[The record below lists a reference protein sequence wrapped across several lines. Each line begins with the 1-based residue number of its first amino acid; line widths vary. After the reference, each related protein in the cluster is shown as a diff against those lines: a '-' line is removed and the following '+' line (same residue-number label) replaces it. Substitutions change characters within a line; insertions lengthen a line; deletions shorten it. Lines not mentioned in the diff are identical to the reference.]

1 MKKILL
7 NTGQKTYKNV
17 VEPIYINSNFI
28 QKYNGEENI
37 IYAISSVC
45 ALHLLEWILIKMNKM
60 NTFTLTKS
68 EKLNFIK
75 ESGRNYSLSSVKKS
89 LNILI
94 RFNII
99 ETTNEWIGEGDKKYK
114 TRNIDQ
120 SKLRGYPKIKGIYFC
135 IDQKKNRII
144 YIGQSISVYARLASN
159 PHFNHRTM
167 LIRIMHCD
175 DKKRMWY
182 ERRWILRFIPKYN
195 TIPNKDMN
203 YKFNPYRRN

>member
-1 MKKILL
+1 MKANIEAFYYRVRDRMNEGYKT
-7 NTGQKTYKNV
+7 TGRHSRV
-17 VEPIYINSNFI
+17 RGMFFPE
-28 QKYNGEENI
+28 
-37 IYAISSVC
+37 
-45 ALHLLEWILIKMNKM
+45 
-60 NTFTLTKS
+60 
-68 EKLNFIK
+68 
-75 ESGRNYSLSSVKKS
+75 
-89 LNILI
+89 
-94 RFNII
+94 
-99 ETTNEWIGEGDKKYK
+99 KYK

-203 YKFNPYRRN
+203 YKFNPYGRN

>member
-1 MKKILL
+1 MKTNIEAFYYRVRDRMNEGYKT
-7 NTGQKTYKNV
+7 TGRHSRV
-17 VEPIYINSNFI
+17 RGMFFPE
-28 QKYNGEENI
+28 
-37 IYAISSVC
+37 
-45 ALHLLEWILIKMNKM
+45 
-60 NTFTLTKS
+60 
-68 EKLNFIK
+68 
-75 ESGRNYSLSSVKKS
+75 
-89 LNILI
+89 
-94 RFNII
+94 
-99 ETTNEWIGEGDKKYK
+99 KYK

-203 YKFNPYRRN
+203 YKFNPYGRN

>member
-1 MKKILL
+1 MKANIEAFYYRVRDRMNEGYKT
-7 NTGQKTYKNV
+7 TGRHSIV
-17 VEPIYINSNFI
+17 RGMFLPE
-28 QKYNGEENI
+28 
-37 IYAISSVC
+37 
-45 ALHLLEWILIKMNKM
+45 
-60 NTFTLTKS
+60 
-68 EKLNFIK
+68 
-75 ESGRNYSLSSVKKS
+75 
-89 LNILI
+89 
-94 RFNII
+94 
-99 ETTNEWIGEGDKKYK
+99 KYK

>member
-17 VEPIYINSNFI
+17 VEPIYINNNFV
-28 QKYNGEENI
+28 QKYNGVENI

-60 NTFTLTKS
+60 NTFTLTKA

-94 RFNII
+94 RVNII

-114 TRNIDQ
+114 TRNSMYYVNPQYFWKHPSKEERIRMIKQLEID
-120 SKLRGYPKIKGIYFC
+120 KLN
-135 IDQKKNRII
+135 KK
-144 YIGQSISVYARLASN
+144 
-159 PHFNHRTM
+159 
-167 LIRIMHCD
+167 
-175 DKKRMWY
+175 
-182 ERRWILRFIPKYN
+182 
-195 TIPNKDMN
+195 
-203 YKFNPYRRN
+203 